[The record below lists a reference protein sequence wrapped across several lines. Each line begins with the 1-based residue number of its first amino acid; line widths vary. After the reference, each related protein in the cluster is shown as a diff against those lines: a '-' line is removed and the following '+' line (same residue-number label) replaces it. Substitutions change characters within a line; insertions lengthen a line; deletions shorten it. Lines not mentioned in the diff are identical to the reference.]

1 MSFAL
6 EPEATSTADGVYPTT
21 CWECSVNCGALATVQ
36 GGKVVKMAPDPEHPY
51 SKGNFC
57 LKGIRGAPGLMYH
70 PDRVLHPMR
79 RAGARGSGRLQRIS
93 WDEALDEMADRLAEV
108 RLRHGPEAI
117 VGATSGANF
126 SRSLITALLLRSI
139 GSPNWMINQDLCGG
153 CRAVSARVTGL
164 DIDNG
169 GDIEATRCALIVGR
183 NLTVADPVAWAE
195 LKAARKRGAKIVVI
209 DPKRTPSA
217 EMADVWL
224 APKVGTDAALG
235 LAMIDV
241 IVGEGL
247 YDRDFVARWCV
258 GFEDLAARAAEFP
271 PERAEAITGVAA
283 ADIQTAARLYADG
296 PSTFL
301 SGHGIDAFAGG
312 TDAFRTFHALVAIT
326 GNVDRHGGN
335 LRNKKPKGFSN
346 YIELLHR
353 PEFRLPLEIEK
364 RTIGADRYP
373 LWAGPEGWQTACHN
387 PSVIDAMLT
396 GKPYPVRAAYI
407 SGVNI
412 LLTYPDARRTIA
424 ALKSL
429 DFVAVATHLMTPTAE
444 LADIVLPKTTSLEE
458 EDVSFQAIGQIVL
471 LARPLGERQ
480 GEARQEIEIAA
491 PLLDRL
497 SQRQALSKRLM
508 PWPTQRA
515 FNEYLLGSSGI
526 SFAELEAK
534 GYATRPFATGD
545 FDARPFPTPSG
556 KIELAASRLAAHG
569 LDPLPNYA
577 PELPG
582 PAADATAAAF
592 PLTLI
597 TGDREK
603 AYHHTRFR
611 EQAWARK
618 VSPDPRLLIHPDTAQ
633 ASGLADGDWVHLETD
648 AGSGSCRL
656 RLKVSDTTPPDVVST
671 GMGWWR
677 PEDPDPARGALD
689 ININA
694 ALSYAGP
701 YDPVTG
707 SASIRGQR
715 CRLRRAASEAMAAS

>member
-1 MSFAL
+1 ML
-6 EPEATSTADGVYPTT
+6 TSTASPAAAPDGVHPTT
-21 CWECSVNCGALATVQ
+21 CSECSVNCGALATVRD
-36 GGKVVKMAPDPEHPY
+36 GRVVHMAPNPEHPY
-51 SKGNFC
+51 SRGNFC

-79 RAGARGSGRLQRIS
+79 RVGPRGGGQWQRIG
-93 WDEALDEMADRLAEV
+93 WDEALDEMADRLSEV

-126 SRSLITALLLRSI
+126 SRSLITALLMRSI

-169 GDIEATRCALIVGR
+169 GDIEHTRCALVVGR
-183 NLTVADPVAWAE
+183 NLTVADPIQWAD
-195 LKAARKRGAKIVVI
+195 LKAARKRGARIVVI
-209 DPKRTPSA
+209 DPKRTPA
-217 EMADVWL
+217 VDMADVWL
-224 APKVGTDAALG
+224 RPKVGTDAALA
-235 LAMIDV
+235 LSLIDT
-241 IVGEGL
+241 IIREDL

-258 GFEDLAARAAEFP
+258 GFEALRQRAAEFS

-283 ADIQTAARLYADG
+283 ADIAAAARIYADG

-312 TDAFRTFHALVAIT
+312 TDAFRAYHALVAIT
-326 GNVDRHGGN
+326 GNVDRPGGN
-335 LRNKKPKGFSN
+335 LRTKKPKGFSN

-353 PEFRLPLEIEK
+353 PEFRLSPEVEK
-364 RTIGADRYP
+364 RTIGADRFP

-412 LLTYPDARRTIA
+412 LLTYPDARRTIE
-424 ALKSL
+424 ALQSL
-429 DFVAVATHLMTPTAE
+429 DFVAVATHLMTPTADY
-444 LADIVLPKTTSLEE
+444 ADIVLPKTTSLEE

-471 LARPLGERQ
+471 LARAVSAPQ
-480 GEARQEIEIAA
+480 GEARQEIEIVA

-497 SQRQALSKRLM
+497 ADRQSLAARLV
-508 PWPTQRA
+508 PWKTQRE
-515 FNEYLLGSSGI
+515 FNAYLLGQSGI
-526 SFAELEAK
+526 TFAELEAT
-534 GYATRPFATGD
+534 GYARRPYLTGD
-545 FDARPFPTPSG
+545 FAERSFPTPSG
-556 KIELAASRLAAHG
+556 KIELAASRLAQHG
-569 LDPLPNYA
+569 LDPLPNYT
-577 PELPG
+577 PQLPVL
-582 PAADATAAAF
+582 ATSEQCHDF

-618 VSPDPRLLIHPDTAQ
+618 VSPDPRLLINPQTAEQ
-633 ASGLADGDWVHLETD
+633 QGFADGDWVLLETEPQV
-648 AGSGSCRL
+648 GTCRL
-656 RLKVSDTTPPDVVST
+656 RLKVTADTPAHVVST

-677 PEDPDPARGALD
+677 PEDPSAGRGVLD

-707 SASIRGQR
+707 SASIRGHR
-715 CRLRRAASEAMAAS
+715 CRITRIAG